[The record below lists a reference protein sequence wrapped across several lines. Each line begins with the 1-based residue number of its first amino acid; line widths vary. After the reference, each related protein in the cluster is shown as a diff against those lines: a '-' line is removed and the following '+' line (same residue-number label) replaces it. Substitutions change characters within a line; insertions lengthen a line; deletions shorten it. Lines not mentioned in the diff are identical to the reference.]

1 MRKKDGIQDASY
13 ISGMNK
19 WVSGR
24 HVVPFTELGKSG
36 RKTCWQR
43 KERVKRCEMNQ
54 FSLKPVKSEICG
66 RHPGR
71 EVREAV
77 GRQQLKIEVEREEAD
92 GSEHPQS

>member
-13 ISGMNK
+13 ISGINK

-24 HVVPFTELGKSG
+24 RVVAFTELEKSG
-36 RKTCWQR
+36 RKTSWQR
-43 KERVKRCEMNQ
+43 KERVRRCEMNQ
-54 FSLKPVKSEICG
+54 LSLKPVKSEISG

-77 GRQQLKIEVEREEAD
+77 GRR
-92 GSEHPQS
+92 